1 MKRMSEVFRIG
12 LFVILWIASHQM
24 AMAQVQYK
32 LVPAGSSVLVKG
44 TSSLHDWEM
53 NAEKISGVFIVAD
66 DQRLDEL
73 LSGNVVVDA
82 GSLKSEH
89 NLMNKKAYEALK
101 YKSFPRIEAKLLR
114 IELNQN
120 AGKVQIE
127 LTIAGKI
134 RQLTED
140 FQFKN
145 SGSGKIEV
153 SGVLNLKMSDFGV
166 EPPVALM
173 GAIKTG
179 NEVRIE
185 YRFMYQ
191 R

>member
-1 MKRMSEVFRIG
+1 MKRMIKLLNIG
-12 LFVILWIASHQM
+12 VLTILWIAFYQT

-32 LVPAGSSVLVKG
+32 LDPAGSSVLVKG

-53 NAEKISGVFIVAD
+53 KAEKISGSFTLAE
-66 DQRLDEL
+66 DQTLDRLT
-73 LSGNVVVDA
+73 SGNVVIDA
-82 GSLKSEH
+82 SSLKSEH
-89 NLMNKKAYEALK
+89 SLMNKKACEALK
-101 YKSFPRIEAKLLR
+101 QKSYPRIEAKLLR
-114 IELNQN
+114 VEQNQN
-120 AGKVQIE
+120 TGKVQLE
-127 LTIAGKI
+127 LTIAGKS
-134 RQLTED
+134 RQTTEN

-145 SGSGKIEV
+145 QGNGKVEI

-173 GAIKTG
+173 GTIKTG
-179 NEVRIE
+179 NEIKIE